1 MKVYYKPLK
10 GITRY
15 YGLRFTATDRNAV
28 YVRET
33 SDGPETRIV
42 IGKSEPSISS
52 LPLQMNPAGFSSE
65 RYAYL
70 QRTVKPLVS
79 AEHRH
84 DYEVVLE
91 EE

>member
-1 MKVYYKPLK
+1 MQSML
-10 GITRY
+10 GE
-15 YGLRFTATDRNAV
+15 TA
-28 YVRET
+28 
-33 SDGPETRIV
+33 DGPETRIV

-52 LPLQMNPAGFSSE
+52 FPLQMNPAGFSGFSGE

-70 QRTVKPLVS
+70 QRTVKPFVS